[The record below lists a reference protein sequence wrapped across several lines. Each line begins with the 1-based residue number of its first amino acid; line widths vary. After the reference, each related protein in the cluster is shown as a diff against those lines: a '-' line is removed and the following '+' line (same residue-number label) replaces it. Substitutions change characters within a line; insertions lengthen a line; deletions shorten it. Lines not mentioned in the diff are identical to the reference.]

1 MSNDKKYPC
10 RRVMI
15 IFSFSPCL
23 VSFSYGIFIILQGIY
38 SPSAWLFGF
47 IVALL
52 GSLMALF
59 LYGVPAF
66 FLGCVCCY
74 FKLRRTI
81 PSLVLIFLLGGIA
94 AYIGDWVAIN
104 IYGDAPPLTVVVGPR
119 VISLFGALASL
130 AAGYFILPVRSK

>member
-1 MSNDKKYPC
+1 
-10 RRVMI
+10 MI

-23 VSFSYGIFIILQGIY
+23 VSFSFGIFIILQGIY
-38 SPSAWLFGF
+38 SPSAWFFGF

-52 GSLMALF
+52 GALLALF

-81 PSLVLIFLLGGIA
+81 PSLVLICLLGGVA
-94 AYIGDWVAIN
+94 AYMGDWVAIN
-104 IYGDAPPLTVVVGPR
+104 IYGDAPPLTLLVGPR
-119 VISLFGALASL
+119 VIFLFGALASL
-130 AAGYFILPVRSK
+130 TAGCFVLPVRSK